1 MGRNGAIEML
11 KEARDKKSAVSLVE
25 LLVAVSLVG
34 TIFAAGITAL
44 TTTIRFYGTE
54 QNKHRASDDL
64 ALALNWIKKDAMRA
78 DTADTSVNNQLTLTV
93 TDYAR
98 PGHPSNT
105 ITYSVTG
112 TTLQR
117 NGVAITD
124 KIDPD
129 PNLLP
134 TYESNSANYPPN
146 YLIVRMYTKDGNNTA
161 DQRMGVKMNCRER
174 G

>member
-1 MGRNGAIEML
+1 MGRNSAIEML

-34 TIFAAGITAL
+34 AIFAAGISTL
-44 TTTIRFYGTE
+44 TTTIKFYGAE

-64 ALALNWIKKDAMRA
+64 ALALSWIMKDAMQA
-78 DTADTSVNNQLTLTV
+78 DAANTSVNNQLTLTV

-98 PGHPSNT
+98 PGRPSNT

-124 KIDPD
+124 KIDPG
-129 PNLLP
+129 NLP
-134 TYESNSANYPPN
+134 TYESNSVNYPPN
-146 YLIVRMYTKDGNNTA
+146 YLFVRIYTKDGDNTA
-161 DQRMGVKMNCRER
+161 NQRMGVRLNCRER
-174 G
+174 D